1 MIRCKCNDPHEYVC
15 GDTCVQRLQSCLF
28 VICEGGSQCGYY
40 SMGGYYSYWHIYH
53 AVTIQGA
60 DTIQGAVSSEG
71 NTVSPSMLFGFI
83 QALL

>member
-1 MIRCKCNDPHEYVC
+1 
-15 GDTCVQRLQSCLF
+15 
-28 VICEGGSQCGYY
+28 
-40 SMGGYYSYWHIYH
+40 MGGYYSYWHIYH